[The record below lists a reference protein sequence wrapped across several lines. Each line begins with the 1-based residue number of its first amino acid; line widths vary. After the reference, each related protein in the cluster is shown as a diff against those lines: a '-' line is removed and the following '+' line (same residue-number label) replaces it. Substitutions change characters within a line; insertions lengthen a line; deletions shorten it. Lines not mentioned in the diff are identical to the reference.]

1 MVSYGGIGIPK
12 RKKKQHGKLSMP
24 LTVLISYFSV
34 ARDQKQLNEER
45 FSWVIVPEGESMMAG
60 EAEQQTALALR

>member
-1 MVSYGGIGIPK
+1 M
-12 RKKKQHGKLSMP
+12 L

-34 ARDQKQLNEER
+34 AIDKKQLKEER

-60 EAEQQTALALR
+60 EAEQQMALALR